1 MSDTS
6 HPGDTPSL
14 GLALL
19 LSGGGARA
27 AYQVGVLSGI
37 GKRFPNLEVPL
48 LTGVS
53 AGGIN
58 LGFIA
63 AHRGSFGEAT
73 QALRRRWMSLTTE
86 EVFRTDPPSLLK
98 TAARWGLSMAS
109 GGSRLAPGG
118 RSFVDTAP
126 LRGFLNRSI
135 DPTAIE
141 ANLADSSLRA
151 VALSALSYQTGRTV
165 TFVQGDVPI
174 RVDPPSVH
182 HRTVRARLTIEHVM
196 ASAAI
201 PLLFP
206 AVKIG
211 QQYYGDGSF
220 RSAAPLGPAIQLGAN
235 RILTISA
242 RYRRSEMEARR
253 PEVLGYP
260 PPARILGI
268 LLNSVFLDTLD
279 WDAATVERINDL
291 IDQIPEQ
298 TRRAEGLRHVDLY
311 CQRPSKDIGMI
322 AGFYEVRLPRALRF
336 LVRGL
341 GTSATRSAD
350 LLSYLLF
357 ESAYITKLIE
367 LGEHDAE
374 QNWDKISAFLSPAA
388 ADTGDGSAPR

>member
-1 MSDTS
+1 
-6 HPGDTPSL
+6 
-14 GLALL
+14 
-19 LSGGGARA
+19 
-27 AYQVGVLSGI
+27 
-37 GKRFPNLEVPL
+37 
-48 LTGVS
+48 
-53 AGGIN
+53 
-58 LGFIA
+58 
-63 AHRGSFGEAT
+63 
-73 QALRRRWMSLTTE
+73 
-86 EVFRTDPPSLLK
+86 
-98 TAARWGLSMAS
+98 
-109 GGSRLAPGG
+109 
-118 RSFVDTAP
+118 
-126 LRGFLNRSI
+126 
-135 DPTAIE
+135 
-141 ANLADSSLRA
+141 
-151 VALSALSYQTGRTV
+151 
-165 TFVQGDVPI
+165 
-174 RVDPPSVH
+174 
-182 HRTVRARLTIEHVM
+182 M